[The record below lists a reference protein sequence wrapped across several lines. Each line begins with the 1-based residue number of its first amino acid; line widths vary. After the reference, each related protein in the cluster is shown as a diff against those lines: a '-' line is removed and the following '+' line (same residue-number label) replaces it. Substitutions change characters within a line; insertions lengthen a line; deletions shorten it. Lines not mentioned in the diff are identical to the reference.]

1 MIPTILFHQAQELIL
16 INEQKRILKE
26 LNKIR
31 IDFYPVFPLW
41 CFIKSELPAVSSA
54 KELKSLIKKVEINS
68 PVSEKENLMFPVR
81 IEFNDGNKI
90 EESIIFAVSANK
102 NQEERIL
109 LPEKILSSAD
119 IKYPLLCR
127 IFRAA
132 DIKISGANFEVFNPV
147 WIKIS

>member
-41 CFIKSELPAVSSA
+41 CFIKSELPVICSA

-68 PVSEKENLMFPVR
+68 PVSENRR
-81 IEFNDGNKI
+81 I
-90 EESIIFAVSANK
+90 
-102 NQEERIL
+102 
-109 LPEKILSSAD
+109 
-119 IKYPLLCR
+119 Y
-127 IFRAA
+127 
-132 DIKISGANFEVFNPV
+132 NFCCQCQ
-147 WIKIS
+147 